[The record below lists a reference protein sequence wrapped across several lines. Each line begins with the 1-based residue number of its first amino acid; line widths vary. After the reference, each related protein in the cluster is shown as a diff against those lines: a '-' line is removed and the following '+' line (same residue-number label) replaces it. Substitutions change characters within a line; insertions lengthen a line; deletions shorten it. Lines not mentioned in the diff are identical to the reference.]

1 MKTILER
8 STILSHYA
16 AMNLAFFGAM
26 QGGMDSVLE
35 MIAAITT
42 QCKNTDELDSWLL
55 DSVAGSIVSAKRTPN
70 KKDADLRSELLSIT
84 QRGAAKKW
92 NTAKAGVEFLRYYF
106 PDTNNPAN
114 IWGLYP
120 LLYENLVQNHSFD
133 KQTATDWKLTLA
145 AIITN
150 TPGITTFRGATI
162 AALAPKGSIAQT
174 MKIVHGG
181 LYALRFAHYG
191 SALRVSIYDKNG
203 LYWKAQSG
211 EKDGLPV
218 GGWHNAAHYRD
229 IAKCSD
235 WSVHTLFFRADPKID
250 RSVTIQ
256 IEVPT
261 GKGIERRNLYPQLQI
276 SSTTAY
282 GAAYR
287 GGAYRDGPSPKT
299 TGSLPSVAAL
309 VDDVH
314 LGRYRSPGLQY
325 MVRLP
330 QNKIGKPGGV
340 RNLYDGAVSRSGDSS
355 AAYRNQTFREG
366 YSVRAYSE
374 AAKRDWLKIISAA
387 GVPAKID
394 IFGGLS

>member
-16 AMNLAFFGAM
+16 VMNLAFFGAM
-26 QGGMDSVLE
+26 QGGIDGVLE
-35 MIAAITT
+35 MIQAITA
-42 QCKNTDELDSWLL
+42 QCKQTDGLESWLL
-55 DSVAGSIVSAKRTPN
+55 DSVAKSIVSAKRNPN
-70 KKDADLRSELLSIT
+70 KKDADLRSELFSIT
-84 QRGAAKKW
+84 QRGGAKKW
-92 NTAKAGVEFLRYYF
+92 NTAKAGIEFLRYYF
-106 PDTNNPAN
+106 SNANITAN

-120 LLYENLVQNHSFD
+120 LLYENLVKNHSFD

-150 TPGITTFRGATI
+150 TSSITTFRGTTI

-174 MKIVHGG
+174 MKMVHRG

-203 LYWKAQSG
+203 LYWNPQSG

-218 GGWHNAAHYRD
+218 GGWHNNAHYRD
-229 IAKCSD
+229 IDQCND

-250 RSVTIQ
+250 RSVTVH

-261 GKGIERRNLYPQLQI
+261 GKGIERRNLYPKLQI
-276 SSTTAY
+276 DSNDETP
-282 GAAYR
+282 AYR
-287 GGAYRDGPSPKT
+287 GGAYRDGPTPKT

-325 MVRLP
+325 MMRIP
-330 QNKIGKPGGV
+330 QNGIGKPGQV
-340 RNLYDGAVSRSGDSS
+340 RNLYDGAASRSGDSS
-355 AAYRNQTFREG
+355 AAYRDQTFRQG
-366 YSVRAYSE
+366 YSIRAYSE

-394 IFGGLS
+394 LFGGLS